1 MNLNEKKESLKNFS
15 KIYDLVTL
23 NRNISLIQINRLLKN
38 LNLANEFFLIGKTF
52 LNNPLLK
59 KEIDKIYK
67 NNFLKNE
74 ITLWIYPSSNE
85 KYTSNFFDK
94 LENIILSKFKNNDLF
109 IPIGERAIEF
119 ANKNN
124 FKTLTTFKN
133 LDNQDEVLDQLSSFI
148 DYGIK
153 NNQFSNILFVIYS
166 NKVSDFIAKVY
177 PLNEFNFQTNS
188 KNTNLEIINKNF
200 NKFKFFPNYEEFI
213 SSQIKTYFNNVIHIL
228 FLESQFIVFKNKLIH
243 ENTLLN
249 EIEERMKKLRTTI
262 LKIERELEIEELNLI
277 KPKNRKVI

>member
-133 LDNQDEVLDQLSSFI
+133 LDNHDEVLDQLSSFI

-188 KNTNLEIINKNF
+188 KNTNLELINKNF